1 MKLTPNGACGKQR
14 DIDEQPAG
22 GLAGKPGIKAFG
34 VAHLTFVRP
43 MGTHQHFVV

>member
-22 GLAGKPGIKAFG
+22 GLAGKPGIKVFG
-34 VAHLTFVRP
+34 VAPLVLVRP
-43 MGTHQHFVV
+43 MRTYQHFVV